1 MEWYGKWFQIGQI
14 PENALYGSYNYSLVF
29 LSYVIAVLASYV
41 ALDVSSQLRRQTKRS
56 AFAYWLVG
64 GAFAMGAGIWAMHF
78 IGMLAFVLPK
88 TMQMTY
94 DFLWTGLSMI
104 AAILT
109 ASIALCFFRLK
120 QPQPKHYLTSG
131 IVLGSAIPTMH
142 YLGMTG
148 MNNVTIRYLPWVF
161 SLSILIAIVAA
172 SVALWLAVHS
182 DKGSF
187 KQRVRLRFGSALIM
201 GLAIAGMHYTGMA
214 GTVFTQKATEMT
226 GFSLDPTG
234 LSVSIGTVGI
244 CILIVALIVTT
255 AKYFFSLVQQEKE
268 FLGAIL
274 KNMKDG
280 VMVCDPVGSLT
291 MFNRTTEELYGPLVA
306 QHPEKWV
313 KAYPLHEPGTNLPLA
328 LEKHPL
334 NCALRGEKVKG
345 VEVVAFAKSGNPRN
359 LLMDGQLLR
368 GSEDDKLGAVV
379 VFHDITERK
388 KMEDHLKHQATH
400 DPLTNLPNRVLLTD
414 RLNQEIARASRNRSF
429 VAVLFFDLDRFKNI
443 NDSLGHD
450 VGDLLLQAV
459 ASLISNSIRKTDTLA
474 RLGGDEFIL
483 VIPVKK
489 HEEIIPVVTKILNLF
504 TKPLNIAS
512 REFNI
517 STSIGI
523 SVYPTTQDISSL
535 LKNADLAMYQAKGKG
550 GATYQ
555 FFDASMHLEATT
567 RLELENQLHGALA
580 RDEFILHYQPII
592 DSQTKRIAG
601 FEALVRWQHPTKGL
615 VPPLDF
621 IPVAETTGLIT
632 PIGEWVLR
640 TACTTISEISG
651 LVSYPL
657 QLAVNISPS
666 QFHRH
671 DMAESIAQVLKETNF
686 PPEHLDLELTESIFM
701 EPSERILKMFQKLAG
716 MGVSLV
722 IDDFGTGY
730 SNLSYLKRFKIGK
743 IKIDKS
749 FVRDLIK
756 DSADMALIMGMVT
769 MAHALGLRV
778 VAEGTETQE
787 QVGLLGTTKCNE
799 LQGYYF
805 GSPKPIEHW
814 YEYFQKQRRCGRL

>member
-1 MEWYGKWFQIGQI
+1 MEWYDKWFQIGQI
-14 PENALYGSYNYSLVF
+14 PENALYGTYTYSLVL

-41 ALDVSSQLRRQTKRS
+41 ALDVSSQLRRQTTRA

-78 IGMLAFVLPK
+78 IGMLAFVLPM
-88 TMQMTY
+88 TMRMTY
-94 DFLWTGLSMI
+94 DFFWTGLSMI

-120 QPQPKHYLTSG
+120 QPQPKHYLLSG

-142 YLGMTG
+142 YLGMAG
-148 MNNVTIRYLPWVF
+148 MNNVTIRYLPGVF
-161 SLSILIAIVAA
+161 SLSVGLAIVAA
-172 SVALWLAVHS
+172 SVALWLAVLS

-201 GLAIAGMHYTGMA
+201 GFAIAGMHYTGMV
-214 GTVFTQKATEMT
+214 GTVFTPTAMEAS
-226 GFSLDPTG
+226 GFSLDPTV

-244 CILIVALIVTT
+244 CILIIALIVTT
-255 AKYFFSLVQQEKE
+255 AKYLFSLVQQEKE

-274 KNMKDG
+274 KNMEDG
-280 VMVCDPVGSLT
+280 VMVCDSVGRLT
-291 MFNRTTEELYGPLVA
+291 MFNRTAEALYGPLVA
-306 QHPEKWV
+306 HYPEKWV
-313 KAYPLHEPGTNLPLA
+313 KAYPLHEPVTNLPLS
-328 LEKHPL
+328 LDKHPL
-334 NCALRGEKVKG
+334 NCTLEGEEVKG
-345 VEVVAFAKSGNPRN
+345 VEVVAFAKSGDPRN
-359 LLMDGQLLR
+359 LLMDGQLVR
-368 GSEDDKLGAVV
+368 GSESDKLGAVL

-414 RLNQEIARASRNRSF
+414 RLNQEIARANRNQSF

-459 ASLISNSIRKTDTLA
+459 ASLISTNIRKSDTLA

-483 VIPVKK
+483 VVPVRN
-489 HEEIIPVVTKILNLF
+489 HEEIIPVVTKVMNLF
-504 TKPLNIAS
+504 NEPFNIAS

-523 SVYPTTQDISSL
+523 SVYPTTRDISSL

-550 GATYQ
+550 GANYQ

-580 RDEFILHYQPII
+580 KNEFILHYQPII
-592 DSQTKRIAG
+592 DCQTERIAG

-615 VPPLDF
+615 VSPLDF
-621 IPVAETTGLIT
+621 IPLAETTGLIT

-640 TACTTISEISG
+640 TACTTLSEISA

-657 QLAVNISPS
+657 QLAVNSSPS

-671 DMAESIAQVLKETNF
+671 DMAKSVAQILKETHF
-686 PPEHLDLELTESIFM
+686 PPEQLDLELTENVFL
-701 EPSERILKMFQKLAG
+701 EPSDRILKMFEKLAD

-722 IDDFGTGY
+722 IDDFWY
-730 SNLSYLKRFKIGK
+730 
-743 IKIDKS
+743 
-749 FVRDLIK
+749 
-756 DSADMALIMGMVT
+756 
-769 MAHALGLRV
+769 RV
-778 VAEGTETQE
+778 
-787 QVGLLGTTKCNE
+787 
-799 LQGYYF
+799 
-805 GSPKPIEHW
+805 
-814 YEYFQKQRRCGRL
+814 

>member
-1 MEWYGKWFQIGQI
+1 M
-14 PENALYGSYNYSLVF
+14 
-29 LSYVIAVLASYV
+29 
-41 ALDVSSQLRRQTKRS
+41 
-56 AFAYWLVG
+56 
-64 GAFAMGAGIWAMHF
+64 
-78 IGMLAFVLPK
+78 
-88 TMQMTY
+88 
-94 DFLWTGLSMI
+94 
-104 AAILT
+104 AILT

-120 QPQPKHYLTSG
+120 QPQLKHYLMSG
-131 IVLGSAIPTMH
+131 LILGSAIPTMH

-148 MNNVTIRYLPWVF
+148 MNNVTIRYLPGLF
-161 SLSILIAIVAA
+161 GLSILIAIVAA

-187 KQRVRLRFGSALIM
+187 RRRVRLRLGSALIM
-201 GLAIAGMHYTGMA
+201 GGAIAGMHYTGMA
-214 GTVFTQKATEMT
+214 GTVFTPTAMEAP
-226 GFSLDPTG
+226 GFSLDPTI
-234 LSVSIGTVGI
+234 LSVSIGTVGT
-244 CILIVALIVTT
+244 CILIIALIVTT
-255 AKYFFSLVQQEKE
+255 AKYFFSLVQREKE

-274 KNMKDG
+274 TNMKDG
-280 VMVCDPVGSLT
+280 VMVCDSLGRLT
-291 MFNRTTEELYGPLVA
+291 MFNRTAEELYGPLA
-306 QHPEKWV
+306 ALHPEEWG
-313 KAYPLHEPGTNLPLA
+313 KAYPLHEPATNLPLG

-334 NCALRGEKVKG
+334 NCALEGQEVKG
-345 VEVVAFAKSGNPRN
+345 VEVVAFAKNKSANPRN
-359 LLMDGQLLR
+359 LLMDGQLLK
-368 GSEDDKLGAVV
+368 GAENEKLGAVV

-388 KMEDHLKHQATH
+388 RMEDHLKHQATH

-414 RLNQEIARASRNRSF
+414 RLKQEIVRADRNHSL

-459 ASLISNSIRKTDTLA
+459 ASLISNNIRKSDTLA

-483 VIPVKK
+483 VVPVNN
-489 HEEIIPVVTKILNLF
+489 HEEIMSVVTKILNLF
-504 TKPLNIAS
+504 TKPFNIAS

-517 STSIGI
+517 STSIGV
-523 SVYPTTQDISSL
+523 SVYPGTRDISAL
-535 LKNADLAMYQAKGKG
+535 LKNADLAMYEAKSRG

-555 FFDASMHLEATT
+555 FFDASMHLQATT
-567 RLELENQLHGALA
+567 RLEVENQLHGALK
-580 RDEFILHYQPII
+580 RNEFILHYQPII
-592 DSQTKRIAG
+592 DSKSERIAG

-621 IPVAETTGLIT
+621 IPVAETTGLIA

-640 TACTTISEISG
+640 TACTTISEMSA

-657 QLAVNISPS
+657 QLAVNVSPS
-666 QFHRH
+666 QFHRN
-671 DMAESIAQVLKETNF
+671 DMAEAVAKILKETHF
-686 PPEHLDLELTESIFM
+686 PPEQLDLELTENVFI
-701 EPSERILKMFQKLAG
+701 EPSDRILKMLQKLAD

-730 SNLSYLKRFKIGK
+730 SNLSYLKRFNIRK

-756 DSADMALIMGMVT
+756 DSADMALVMGMVT

-787 QVGLLGTTKCNE
+787 QVGLLSRTKCNE

-814 YEYFQKQRRCGRL
+814 YEYFQQMDLDTSKTSLSAL